1 MAKKKSN
8 KDKKQPWSIPLR
20 AREEL
25 YNGINPS
32 AGFGIGSF
40 LSQGVGYL
48 GGFRTGQGMNEDEAR
63 WAAYLGLPYDKE
75 YAPDTKIRFEHDKDY
90 PDRQYQGVSKRA
102 KNEIREEVIPEAKRI
117 KDEYGKEWIQVL
129 DERGIF
135 GNDSTIYH
143 PRETYTG
150 DLGKFGIREVG
161 NSGIYE
167 IGDKYDFPSWVPVPD
182 RNKGTELMIRDTIWS
197 DRANPKLYNKEI
209 IKRKNK
215 HSIGGLLGKLGSW
228 YQSATEGLFKHKDP
242 TAGGL
247 TKFGQFAQGFGIN
260 SNNIGGI
267 ANFGATAIGG
277 LLAGKNKTGV
287 GSAMQTIGSLASNIP
302 GVEGLNLAG
311 GLINA
316 AFGSNINEE
325 FVNQTEQ
332 AARQQSN
339 YVSGATDTTS
349 LLSDWNAL
357 TFLGDVK
364 KSDVGS
370 DGWFSDKA
378 SDETD
383 RLNKLNEEANMRA
396 LASISN
402 TAENIDKQNDLM
414 LMANYSAYGGPI
426 DMKYTGVMSPFGN
439 QFKDGGIFIKP
450 SKRGT
455 FTAAAKKRG
464 MGVQEF
470 ASKVLANKEDYSSA
484 MVKKANFARN
494 ASKWKHADGG
504 PLEGENSSNYNKDN
518 NKRTYIGGTTS
529 EARKKYLNWDKE
541 LTQIA
546 TNLAASYGISP
557 SLVIDRLSH
566 EGLVDQLIRK
576 NNYYLSYNGDPN
588 YPSDAFDMSQYNA
601 PYGLL
606 GLDNIFDTYTKGVTK
621 TKRPINMIRQVNRNE
636 RGELVNSAETKN
648 LYDTLELFV
657 AELASRRNQV
667 KKQYPNLTD
676 EELDSATSA
685 RYNASNKYFKQLMDS
700 GKYKTKYPIDVKG
713 INIPAPTK
721 IDSKYIQ
728 DQVQSI
734 NKSNVLED
742 FKNYLYYVNSLV
754 DESIFTVGNKS
765 YNPALFMDEENYE
778 FTSDSPLVDRFIDNY
793 VNRNFTIPSKVKVID
808 DYYYEDDGKDMMYLN
823 KKSDGGNLFTNGV
836 TTIGNGGTHEQSPLE
851 GVPMGVDNQGIPNLV
866 EEGEVIFND
875 YVFSNRLR
883 VPKEVRQKYK
893 LTGVTFADAA
903 KQLQKESE
911 ERPND
916 PISKNGLNAVMT
928 MLQQEQEAIRMKK
941 ESNKYA
947 KGGKLGRVYDG
958 TGGDPN
964 WLYKP
969 ITQGFIPSKDDILAE
984 MEAMYSSLLGES
996 TLPIASKIEGST
1008 AFKDRLG
1015 IKGEEQS
1022 SKVAPMKTHPLRYVP
1037 LGINFAA
1044 VANDLLGGNEPDY
1057 SNANMFAR
1065 AIEGTNRPIRA
1076 RQIGNYLT
1084 YRPFDSNYY
1093 INTLNANTAAARRAA
1108 VNTSGGNRA
1117 AALTGILAA
1126 DYNYGNQLGALAR
1139 QAEEYNLAQR
1149 QAVEQFNRGTNVT
1162 NAEMAMKADLANAE
1176 QAMQRARMYG
1186 SLAEYR
1192 DKILAANRA
1201 EKSANLTNF
1210 IQGLGN
1216 LGTELTD
1223 KDKLR
1228 WLADLGVLKYDDE
1241 GKYTGKKSNE
1251 SANGGRITRKKRGGF
1266 TI

>member
-40 LSQGVGYL
+40 LSQGAGYL
-48 GGFRTGQGMNEDEAR
+48 GGFRTGKGMNEDEAR

-182 RNKGTELMIRDTIWS
+182 RNEGTELMIRDTIWS

-215 HSIGGLLGKLGSW
+215 YGIGGLFSKLGSW
-228 YQSATEGLFKHKDP
+228 NQSATEGLFKHKDP

-287 GSAMQTIGSLASNIP
+287 GSAMQTVGSLASNIP
-302 GVEGLNLAG
+302 GVG
-311 GLINA
+311 GLIGAGVNLLGGVVNA

-325 FVNQTEQ
+325 FVNQTEAQ
-332 AARQQSN
+332 ARQQSN
-339 YVSGATDTTS
+339 YVSGASDNTA
-349 LLSDWNAL
+349 LLSDWSSL
-357 TFLGDVK
+357 SFLGDIN

-370 DGWFSDKA
+370 DGWFSNKA
-378 SDETD
+378 GRETN
-383 RLNKLNEEANMRA
+383 RLNTLVDEANMRA

-426 DMKYTGVMSPFGN
+426 DMKYIGVMSPFGS
-439 QFKDGGIFIKP
+439 QFKDGGIYIKP

-504 PLEGENSSNYNKDN
+504 
-518 NKRTYIGGTTS
+518 
-529 EARKKYLNWDKE
+529 
-541 LTQIA
+541 
-546 TNLAASYGISP
+546 
-557 SLVIDRLSH
+557 
-566 EGLVDQLIRK
+566 
-576 NNYYLSYNGDPN
+576 
-588 YPSDAFDMSQYNA
+588 
-601 PYGLL
+601 
-606 GLDNIFDTYTKGVTK
+606 
-621 TKRPINMIRQVNRNE
+621 
-636 RGELVNSAETKN
+636 
-648 LYDTLELFV
+648 
-657 AELASRRNQV
+657 
-667 KKQYPNLTD
+667 
-676 EELDSATSA
+676 
-685 RYNASNKYFKQLMDS
+685 
-700 GKYKTKYPIDVKG
+700 
-713 INIPAPTK
+713 
-721 IDSKYIQ
+721 
-728 DQVQSI
+728 
-734 NKSNVLED
+734 
-742 FKNYLYYVNSLV
+742 
-754 DESIFTVGNKS
+754 
-765 YNPALFMDEENYE
+765 
-778 FTSDSPLVDRFIDNY
+778 
-793 VNRNFTIPSKVKVID
+793 
-808 DYYYEDDGKDMMYLN
+808 
-823 KKSDGGNLFTNGV
+823 NLFTNGV
-836 TTIGNGGTHEQSPLE
+836 TTIGNGGTHESNPYE
-851 GVPMGVDNQGIPNLV
+851 GVQMGVDPQGIPNLV
-866 EEGEVIFND
+866 EEGEVIYND

-893 LTGVTFADAA
+893 LRGVTFADAA

-916 PISKNGLNAVMT
+916 PISKRGLNAAMT
-928 MLQQEQEAIRMKK
+928 MLQQEQETVRMKK

-947 KGGKLGRVYDG
+947 NGGRINKYEDG
-958 TGGDPN
+958 S
-964 WLYKP
+964 WLYEP
-969 ITQGFIPSKDDILAE
+969 VTPGFIPSKDDILAE
-984 MEAMYSSLLGES
+984 MEDKYSFLKGEEE
-996 TLPIASKIEGST
+996 LPIAPLVRSGVFKKPEST
-1008 AFKDRLG
+1008 
-1015 IKGEEQS
+1015 S
-1022 SKVAPMKTHPLRYVP
+1022 TNSNSNWLRYAP
-1037 LGINFAA
+1037 IAGHAIGAFS
-1044 VANDLLGGNEPDY
+1044 DLFSSPDY
-1057 SNANMFAR
+1057 SAADT
-1065 AIEGTNRPIRA
+1065 IEAVDITPATVGYTPV
-1076 RQIGNYLT
+1076 GNYLS
-1084 YRPFDSNYY
+1084 YKPFDRDYY
-1093 INTLNANTAAARRAA
+1093 LNKLNADVAASRRAIT
-1108 VNTSGGNRA
+1108 NTSGGNRA
-1117 AALTGILAA
+1117 AAMAGLLAA
-1126 DYNYGNQLGALAR
+1126 DYNYGNQLGTLAR
-1139 QAEEYNLAQR
+1139 QAEEYN
-1149 QAVEQFNRGTNVT
+1149 QALRERVEGFNRQTN
-1162 NAEMAMKADLANAE
+1162 LANAE
-1176 QAMQRARMYG
+1176 MGLKAAMANAESRNQATKLRLSQAGQVAAMRKAAKDAYDARR
-1186 SLAEYR
+1186 SNNINVLLE
-1192 DKILAANRA
+1192 
-1201 EKSANLTNF
+1201 E
-1210 IQGLGN
+1210 LGG
-1216 LGTELTD
+1216 LGTENWNRD
-1223 KDKLR
+1223 
-1228 WLADLGVLKYDDE
+1228 WLDRLAKAGVLKIDSKGNPVISSAKG
-1241 GKYTGKKSNE
+1241 GKIRTKK
-1251 SANGGRITRKKRGGF
+1251 KKGF
-1266 TI
+1266 TYG

>member
-1 MAKKKSN
+1 MTKKKSN

-40 LSQGVGYL
+40 LSQGLGYL
-48 GGFRTGQGMNEDEAR
+48 GGFRTGKGMSEDEAR

-209 IKRKNK
+209 IKRKK
-215 HSIGGLLGKLGSW
+215 KFYDGGLKVDMPNFKGTQLTSNISTKTPLS
-228 YQSATEGLFKHKDP
+228 YSQSFKVGAANAWNNVKTGQANGALNTAAT
-242 TAGGL
+242 AVGGL
-247 TKFGQFAQGFGIN
+247 
-260 SNNIGGI
+260 
-267 ANFGATAIGG
+267 
-277 LLAGKNKTGV
+277 V
-287 GSAMQTIGSLASNIP
+287 
-302 GVEGLNLAG
+302 
-311 GLINA
+311 NA

-325 FVNQTEQ
+325 FVNQVEAQ
-332 AARQQSN
+332 ARQQSN
-339 YVSGATDTTS
+339 YVSGATDNTS
-349 LLSDWNAL
+349 LMSDWEAL
-357 TFLGDVK
+357 AFLEDVK

-370 DGWFSDKA
+370 EGWFSNKA
-378 SDETD
+378 TNETA
-383 RLNKLNEEANMRA
+383 RLNTLTDEANMRA

-402 TAENIDKQNDLM
+402 TAENIDEQNDLLLQANYSAYGGKLNKFDNGGFANFINSDSFNGIGDSLMGFSYTTGGEDQYIQNSLGRNHGSGYYGVASKAGMATYDIINGIRNLTKSKRTPIENKIGLYANGGNINKYAGIVESGAKLIGNAVNEANNMVDIKPIQKQVRQFGNTNFGGTNDDLVNQWKNTSFLSPNVTTRDIRNKSYFDDFMTSVPASFEGFNAGSSFGPIGAAAGAIIGGASSLVGSFIGRNKAEKRAKRLNASITRSNERVRNNFNLAVENNNKDM
-414 LMANYSAYGGPI
+414 LFNMMKNYSAYGGPI
-426 DMKYTGVMSPFGN
+426 SGALDYEYYNNITNNDKLGILGNMKFTSLPNSFSNVEMQELKTFA
-439 QFKDGGIFIKP
+439 DGGKIHIKP

-504 PLEGENSSNYNKDN
+504 
-518 NKRTYIGGTTS
+518 
-529 EARKKYLNWDKE
+529 
-541 LTQIA
+541 
-546 TNLAASYGISP
+546 
-557 SLVIDRLSH
+557 
-566 EGLVDQLIRK
+566 
-576 NNYYLSYNGDPN
+576 
-588 YPSDAFDMSQYNA
+588 
-601 PYGLL
+601 
-606 GLDNIFDTYTKGVTK
+606 
-621 TKRPINMIRQVNRNE
+621 
-636 RGELVNSAETKN
+636 
-648 LYDTLELFV
+648 
-657 AELASRRNQV
+657 
-667 KKQYPNLTD
+667 
-676 EELDSATSA
+676 
-685 RYNASNKYFKQLMDS
+685 
-700 GKYKTKYPIDVKG
+700 
-713 INIPAPTK
+713 
-721 IDSKYIQ
+721 
-728 DQVQSI
+728 
-734 NKSNVLED
+734 
-742 FKNYLYYVNSLV
+742 
-754 DESIFTVGNKS
+754 
-765 YNPALFMDEENYE
+765 
-778 FTSDSPLVDRFIDNY
+778 
-793 VNRNFTIPSKVKVID
+793 
-808 DYYYEDDGKDMMYLN
+808 
-823 KKSDGGNLFTNGV
+823 NLFTNGV
-836 TTIGNGGTHEQSPLE
+836 ITVGNGGTHEQSPLE

-1093 INTLNANTAAARRAA
+1093 INTLNANTTAARRAA

-1228 WLADLGVLKYDDE
+1228 WLAELGVLKYDAS
-1241 GKYTGKKSNE
+1241 GKYTGDKKSNVG
-1251 SANGGRITRKKRGGF
+1251 AKGGRINRKKRGGF